1 MRLHKGVSVCS
12 LATVLAVLML
22 APVAITTA
30 AEVIEVQ
37 EECVPFRIAGNVF
50 HQRCTSY
57 VVYDDG
63 TREVTSHYNRD
74 ENGMIYD
81 P

>member
-1 MRLHKGVSVCS
+1 MRLHKGIPACS

-22 APVAITTA
+22 APVASTTA

-57 VVYDDG
+57 VVYDND
-63 TREVTSHYNRD
+63 TREATGHYNRD

>member
-1 MRLHKGVSVCS
+1 MPMKLQ
-12 LATVLAVLML
+12 LAAMAALTVAFAGMMS
-22 APVAITTA
+22 PAIATA
-30 AEVIEVQ
+30 EIVDVQ
-37 EECVPFRIAGNVF
+37 EECVPFRVSGNVF

-57 VVYDDG
+57 AIHDDG
-63 TREVTSHYNRD
+63 TREVTGHYNCD

>member
-1 MRLHKGVSVCS
+1 MRLHEGWSACSFAAVWAVS
-12 LATVLAVLML
+12 ML
-22 APVAITTA
+22 APVATTA
-30 AEVIEVQ
+30 AAEVVEFQ

-57 VVYDDG
+57 VLYDDG
-63 TREVTSHYNRD
+63 TREVTGHYNRD

>member
-1 MRLHKGVSVCS
+1 MRLHEGLSAGAFAA
-12 LATVLAVLML
+12 LLAVAML
-22 APVAITTA
+22 APVATATA
-30 AEVIEVQ
+30 AEVVEVQ
-37 EECVPFRIAGNVF
+37 EECVPFRVAGNVF

-57 VVYDDG
+57 VVYDNG
-63 TREVTSHYNRD
+63 TREVTGHYNRD

>member
-1 MRLHKGVSVCS
+1 MKLQ
-12 LATVLAVLML
+12 LASMAALAVAL
-22 APVAITTA
+22 AGMVSTTATA
-30 AEVIEVQ
+30 AEVVEVL
-37 EECVPFRIAGNVF
+37 EECVPFRISGNVF

>member
-1 MRLHKGVSVCS
+1 MRLHKGIPACS

-22 APVAITTA
+22 APVASTTA

-57 VVYDDG
+57 VVYD
-63 TREVTSHYNRD
+63 
-74 ENGMIYD
+74 NGGPTVAM
-81 P
+81 PWSR

>member
-1 MRLHKGVSVCS
+1 MKLHEGWMGCAFAS
-12 LATVLAVLML
+12 VLALVAL
-22 APVAITTA
+22 APAAPLSA

-37 EECVPFRIAGNVF
+37 EECVPFRVAGNVF

-63 TREVTSHYNRD
+63 TREVSGHYNRD